1 MPTMA
6 FVMMMDSISLA
17 VAIATEEQTAQTA
30 VPIDPLFLIAYLSIQ
45 EPNVVY

>member
-17 VAIATEEQTAQTA
+17 VAIATEEPTAQTA
-30 VPIDPLFLIAYLSIQ
+30 VPIDPLLIAYLSIE
-45 EPNVVY
+45 EPSVIY